1 MAQHKKRKTSGV
13 GKSADIPGSQ
23 RTSGH
28 LFWALLIGVFGAMIG
43 YFATGANFGGAAAG
57 LAAGLLLGWL
67 LGTRMERD
75 AGAR

>member
-1 MAQHKKRKTSGV
+1 MAQRSKRKEQPNRKT
-13 GKSADIPGSQ
+13 ADIPGSQ

-43 YFATGANFGGAAAG
+43 YFAAGENLAGAAVGMIAG
-57 LAAGLLLGWL
+57 GLLGWY